1 MTRWARKRE
10 LRGVSRPAF
19 PDRVLSPK
27 AANLMSLMT
36 LSLFSLPF
44 YFIPSTSLP
53 RAFEIAAVHSYPR
66 PPPPTT
72 SGSTPFDIFR
82 RRRVP
87 FGADALALACSST
100 FALAL
105 FLSRPPSPSVT
116 IRRRCRVTRLPLSH
130 PASPHPSFPTSVVAK
145 LCLAVPRRCRRSNP
159 RAHRAHLSLQ
169 GHGLP

>member
-36 LSLFSLPF
+36 LSLFSCLSILSLLLPF
-44 YFIPSTSLP
+44 LAHSRSSPSTLILARRRRPRPDRLPSTSSAAAESPSEPTPSPLPAHPPSLSLSSSRALP
-53 RAFEIAAVHSYPR
+53 RR
-66 PPPPTT
+66 
-72 SGSTPFDIFR
+72 
-82 RRRVP
+82 
-87 FGADALALACSST
+87 
-100 FALAL
+100 
-105 FLSRPPSPSVT
+105 PSPFVAVAASHVF
-116 IRRRCRVTRLPLSH
+116 PLSH

-145 LCLAVPRRCRRSNP
+145 LCLAVPRCCRRSNP
-159 RAHRAHLSLQ
+159 RAHQAHLSLR